1 MNFELSK
8 IIENEPDII
17 IRDKVDPNIIIYRVN
32 FSNVFI
38 EKPYI
43 QNKNRMKEILY
54 PNIARLK
61 NLNYDSNIK
70 INIKERI
77 LVKKTERNE
86 DLKKLLYKSD
96 YVCDN
101 IDCKF
106 KKKTICY
113 KYIFNNDN
121 KFQNKHICIYCYID
135 NLREIKETKLDQC
148 SNRNCKIKTK
158 RIYCG
163 IHTDNKFYCERCEL
177 ENFASI
183 IPEGKKIIDY
193 EEDRIEDLRDK
204 DEYVE
209 NNYYRIK
216 ICKIPM
222 MLGCDYCNLTDLSQK
237 NRVLIGGECPL
248 DKGGYF
254 IVKGTERAIVY
265 QMRNAYNRIIV
276 IKNKTHYVCETRSL
290 SEKTFHSSQ
299 IKIYCSLDRKEVLI
313 NIPNIKKIYLFLY
326 LYLL

>member
-1 MNFELSK
+1 MLNSQKKEMCYLKNDQKQYSYIDYLKYGKKLITNFFKNYSINQYQIDSYNHFLNFELSK

-106 KKKTICY
+106 KKKQFVI
-113 KYIFNNDN
+113 N
-121 KFQNKHICIYCYID
+121 IYLIM
-135 NLREIKETKLDQC
+135 II
-148 SNRNCKIKTK
+148 SFKIN
-158 RIYCG
+158 IY
-163 IHTDNKFYCERCEL
+163 
-177 ENFASI
+177 
-183 IPEGKKIIDY
+183 
-193 EEDRIEDLRDK
+193 
-204 DEYVE
+204 V
-209 NNYYRIK
+209 
-216 ICKIPM
+216 
-222 MLGCDYCNLTDLSQK
+222 
-237 NRVLIGGECPL
+237 
-248 DKGGYF
+248 F
-254 IVKGTERAIVY
+254 IVT
-265 QMRNAYNRIIV
+265 
-276 IKNKTHYVCETRSL
+276 
-290 SEKTFHSSQ
+290 
-299 IKIYCSLDRKEVLI
+299 
-313 NIPNIKKIYLFLY
+313 
-326 LYLL
+326 